1 MAERRRLPV
10 IQSKPPE
17 PEPSEPDGSD
27 EEARPPWHWVGFGTV
42 AIFAAWLPLSYLAGY
57 LARRGAA
64 PYVGSA
70 TTAEEVAAK
79 IEALSGDQRVRLALI
94 EMLPHVLALA
104 IGAFAGGFLVGRF
117 GPGKREAAMS
127 GAMTAIIAMVL
138 AGAQTGFSPASLIA
152 VFLGVLFAWLGGRSG
167 VRSKA

>member
-17 PEPSEPDGSD
+17 PSEPSPEDSD
-27 EEARPPWHWVGFGTV
+27 DEKRPPWHWVGFGTV
-42 AIFAAWLPLSYLAGY
+42 AIFAAWLPLSYLAGW

-64 PYVGSA
+64 PYVGGA
-70 TTAEEVAAK
+70 TTAEEVALK
-79 IEALSGDQRVRLALI
+79 LEALSGDQRLRLALI
-94 EMLPHVLALA
+94 EMLPHVMALA

-138 AGAQTGFSPASLIA
+138 AGAQTGFSPSSLVA
-152 VFLGVLFAWLGGRSG
+152 VALGVAFAWLGGRSG
-167 VRSKA
+167 VRSKT